1 MGENIDKLREKT
13 GIDKLDPDQRK
24 KLFRD
29 FVDHGGEIVT
39 EEKRKVALGSA
50 KTPIE
55 RKPSDRGEER
65 ERQRPSTGKT
75 ADKVTPGTASR
86 TMAKKTLWEK
96 RPKKKNSLKIYV
108 HGMLLR
114 VFALNGNKFRDKFLD
129 DFRDTVKNH
138 LMNLHLLVKSFLKG
152 SSSIKKTIMTLST
165 GENSLFYE
173 ILYRMSILYDE
184 QEFEAISKSFSNK
197 TIPSGPYVDIYKQF
211 FKKLYILGQYTDLCK
226 FFIQKS
232 VDLQLQGK
240 KVEKRL
246 AGQMKPKLKAAVNA
260 VFIDY
265 LPRLHIILCQMARVY
280 LPLYS
285 QQLDDYLNFTEQD
298 RIGYITRIEK
308 KKRIE
313 ELRRMKEYMKR
324 KQMEGHEEE
333 KEEVKVPR
341 HVERGFRL
349 IDEAIDRF
357 EKNYTDDDEK
367 KVYSLMEKDDKLYR
381 TALLL
386 ESFDKEYSFILT
398 TGKISFNI
406 DYQEQRKIDVKE
418 ELNHAYLL
426 LSEARHE
433 VKDYLET
440 MEEVHKT
447 ERNIRLTIHQKSE
460 MLSTLQK
467 KRSVLSKNSRNK
479 VAETMDAT
487 HDILSTVIN
496 DYKGQRRLLQNPDDH
511 LDFTKDLDSAKKL
524 HGRKIIEAIVEA
536 FLFSSAFHF
545 LLTYGELAG
554 SGLNIEAQPS
564 GQEDDVPQTQT

>member
-1 MGENIDKLREKT
+1 MGDNFDKLREKI
-13 GIDKLDPDQRK
+13 GIDKIDPGQRQ

-29 FVDHGGEIVT
+29 FIDHGGEVVK
-39 EEKRKVALGSA
+39 EEKRKEALGSA

-55 RKPSDRGEER
+55 RKPADGGKER
-65 ERQRPSTGKT
+65 ERKRPSIGKT
-75 ADKVTPGTASR
+75 ADKASPGTVSR
-86 TMAKKTLWEK
+86 TAAKKAPQEE

-108 HGMLLR
+108 HGVILR
-114 VFALNGNKFRDKFLD
+114 VFALKGSKFRDKFLD
-129 DFRDTVKNH
+129 DFRDPVKNH
-138 LMNLHLLVKSFLKG
+138 LMNLHLLVNSFLKG
-152 SSSIKKTIMTLST
+152 SSSINKEIMTLST

-173 ILYRMSILYDE
+173 ILYRMSILYAE
-184 QEFEAISKSFSNK
+184 QEFETISKTFSNK

-232 VDLQLQGK
+232 VGLQLQAK
-240 KVEKRL
+240 KVERHL

-265 LPRLHIILCQMARVY
+265 LPRLHIILCKMAGAY

-285 QQLDDYLNFTEQD
+285 QQLDDYLSFTEQD

-313 ELRRMKEYMKR
+313 ELRRMKEYLKR
-324 KQMEGHEEE
+324 KQMEGHEE

-341 HVERGFRL
+341 HVERGFRF

-357 EKNYTDDDEK
+357 GKNYTDDDEK

-381 TALLL
+381 TGLLL
-386 ESFDKEYSFILT
+386 ESFDREYSFILT

-406 DYQEQRKIDVKE
+406 DYQEQRKIDAKE
-418 ELNHAYLL
+418 EMNHAYLL
-426 LSEARHE
+426 LSEAHRE
-433 VKDYLET
+433 VNDYLET
-440 MEEVHKT
+440 MEEIHKT
-447 ERNIRLTIHQKSE
+447 EHNIRLTIHQKSE

-467 KRSVLSKNSRNK
+467 KRSVTSKSSRNK
-479 VAETMDAT
+479 VAEAMDAI

-496 DYKGQRRLLQNPDDH
+496 DYNGQRRLLQNPDDQ

-524 HGRKIIEAIVEA
+524 HGRKIIEAIVES

-545 LLTYGELAG
+545 LLTYGQLAG
-554 SGLNIEAQPS
+554 SGLSIETQPS
-564 GQEDDVPQTQT
+564 S